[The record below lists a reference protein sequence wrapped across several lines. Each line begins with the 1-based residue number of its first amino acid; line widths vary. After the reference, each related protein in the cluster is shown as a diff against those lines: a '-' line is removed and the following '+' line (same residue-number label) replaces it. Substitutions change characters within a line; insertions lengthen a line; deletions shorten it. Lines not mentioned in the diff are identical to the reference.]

1 SLTKMSFFSGKVVIV
16 TGSSNGIGRGT
27 AVLFAKQGAK
37 VTITGRNAASLAE
50 TKKQCLQAGAK
61 PENILEITGDL
72 TNESFCGKLISAT
85 IDKFG
90 KLDVLVNNAGGGSLE
105 DFGKRVEDTPVAEF
119 DRMMDLNV
127 KPVLR
132 LSQLSVPHLEKTK

>member
-1 SLTKMSFFSGKVVIV
+1 SLTKMSFFSGKVVII

-37 VTITGRNAASLAE
+37 VTITGRNAASLTE

-61 PENILEITGDL
+61 PENIQEITGDL